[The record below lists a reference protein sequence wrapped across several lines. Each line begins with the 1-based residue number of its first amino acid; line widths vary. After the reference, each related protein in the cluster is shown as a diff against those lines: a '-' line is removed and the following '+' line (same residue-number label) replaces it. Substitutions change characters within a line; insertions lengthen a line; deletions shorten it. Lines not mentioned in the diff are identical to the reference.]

1 MLQPIGLQLIL
12 PIILITMMWR
22 SRPPSKLKWL
32 TDTAVIFLILLFVFT
47 TERWEFFSY
56 YLRIILMPLF
66 ILASYIAYR
75 NIAAGESASSLA
87 QRLRQNSLNIV
98 LILVFSWQ
106 NINVLRGYFY
116 PGDAVSLAYPLRD
129 GVYFVG
135 GGGSSR
141 WINNHNAFPPQ
152 DYALDIV
159 GLNAVGRPVG
169 GDQSDLQ
176 SYAIFGDPLYSPCS
190 GTVAAVVD
198 GRPDLIPPNAD
209 SVNIAGNYILLA
221 CHDVEILLAHLKQG
235 SVAVAEGDKVE
246 AGEIIGAVGNSGNTT
261 QPHLHIHAE
270 RGGMPGK
277 ILNGEGVP
285 ITFENRFLVR
295 NNLFTGN

>member
-159 GLNAVGRPVG
+159 GLNAAGRPVG
-169 GDQSDLQ
+169 ADQSDLQ

-209 SVNIAGNYILLA
+209 NVNIAGNYILLA
-221 CHDVEILLAHLKQG
+221 CHNVEILLAHLKQG